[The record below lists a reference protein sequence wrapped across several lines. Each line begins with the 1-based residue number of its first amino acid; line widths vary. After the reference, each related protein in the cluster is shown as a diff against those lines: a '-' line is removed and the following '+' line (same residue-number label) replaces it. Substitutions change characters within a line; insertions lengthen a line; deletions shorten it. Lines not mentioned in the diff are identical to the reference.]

1 MIACPCCESITKF
14 ELINLGKQPFAN
26 KYPSETNIEF
36 EQLNDLSIQ
45 ICNYCY
51 TASTNSIASRE
62 TMFEEY
68 FYLSSINHELVEHFN
83 ILAKKIPPST
93 KLLDV
98 GSNDGIF
105 LRPLLRNG
113 VKAIGIDPS
122 ENVGRIANENG
133 LKTIIG
139 FFDDKNTQQILDKFG
154 KFDYVVA
161 SSIFTHVEDPIQFIK
176 NLKKIIKD
184 TGQFILEIEY
194 VKNIVSNIE
203 FERFYFDRPFYY
215 SIKGIKKI
223 FEKFDLHINE
233 IEDISPHGGSLRFII
248 SKNKYP
254 SNPYVEKLLKNED
267 IFFKQIFKSSFQ
279 NIAFKEAQKFKDYLI
294 LQNDHKKK
302 VIAFGCPARF
312 STLTNFINIDSSLLP
327 YVIDDS
333 PIKQNKLSPGKHI
346 QIKDRGFLEVFKP
359 EIIIVFAYE
368 YFNSIYD
375 YTKKF
380 NAKHFKP
387 VPLTKLD

>member
-1 MIACPCCESITKF
+1 MSACPCCESITKF

-26 KYPSETNIEF
+26 KYPSETSIEF

-45 ICNYCY
+45 TCQYCY

-62 TMFEEY
+62 IMFEEY
-68 FYLSSINHELVEHFN
+68 FYLSSINHELVDHFN
-83 ILAKKIPPST
+83 ILAKKIPQST
-93 KLLDV
+93 KLLDI

-105 LRPLLRNG
+105 LKPLLRNG

-133 LKTIIG
+133 LETIIG

-154 KFDYVVA
+154 KFDFVVA

-176 NLKKIIKD
+176 NLKKILKD

-223 FEKFDLHINE
+223 FEKFDLYINE

-248 SKNKYP
+248 SKNRYP
-254 SNPYVEKLLKNED
+254 TNPYVEKLLKNED
-267 IFFKQIFKSSFQ
+267 NFFKQIFKSSFQ
-279 NIAFKEAQKFKDYLI
+279 NSAFKEAQKFKDYLI
-294 LQNDHKKK
+294 LQNDLKKK